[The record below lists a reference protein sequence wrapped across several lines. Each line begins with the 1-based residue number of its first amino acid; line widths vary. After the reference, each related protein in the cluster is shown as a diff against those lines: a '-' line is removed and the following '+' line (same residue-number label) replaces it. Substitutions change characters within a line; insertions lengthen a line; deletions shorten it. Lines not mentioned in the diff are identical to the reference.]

1 MSIINKNEVNVK
13 KLTASEQKNV
23 KGGIAP
29 FVIVAALAAAAL
41 LSGCQ
46 NAGEINNNCQN
57 GKD

>member
-1 MSIINKNEVNVK
+1 MSVINKNEKDVK

-29 FVIVAALAAAAL
+29 LLFVAALAAAAL

-46 NAGEINNNCQN
+46 NGGEINNNCQN

>member
-1 MSIINKNEVNVK
+1 MSIINKNEKGVK
-13 KLTASEQKNV
+13 TLTASEQKNV

-29 FVIVAALAAAAL
+29 FVIIAAIAAATL

-46 NAGEINNNCQN
+46 NGGEINNSCQN

>member
-1 MSIINKNEVNVK
+1 MSIINENEKGVK
-13 KLTASEQKNV
+13 KLSASEQKNV

-29 FVIVAALAAAAL
+29 FVFVAVLAAAAL

-46 NAGEINNNCQN
+46 NGGEINNNCQN